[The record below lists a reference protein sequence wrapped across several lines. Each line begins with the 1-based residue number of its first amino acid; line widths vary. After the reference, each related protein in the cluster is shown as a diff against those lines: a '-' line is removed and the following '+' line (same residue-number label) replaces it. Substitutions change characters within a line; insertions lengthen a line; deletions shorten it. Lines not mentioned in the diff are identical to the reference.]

1 MLESVEDVAVFAS
14 CVYLLASDEEE
25 EEEED
30 EEEEDEEEEDEEE
43 EDEEE
48 EDEEEEDEDE
58 EDEEEE
64 DEEEEDEEEE
74 DEEEEDEEEEDEEEE
89 DEEEE
94 KEEDIRELL
103 EIHEMITSCRY
114 LSRKASASRV
124 NIDILDT
131 EYLRLRFLHYFA
143 CIRNLFGNLQRY

>member
-1 MLESVEDVAVFAS
+1 MPRISERAKDLESVEDAAVFAS

-30 EEEEDEEEEDEEE
+30 EEAEDEE
-43 EDEEE
+43 
-48 EDEEEEDEDE
+48 
-58 EDEEEE
+58 
-64 DEEEEDEEEE
+64 
-74 DEEEEDEEEEDEEEE
+74 
-89 DEEEE
+89 
-94 KEEDIRELL
+94 EEDIRELL